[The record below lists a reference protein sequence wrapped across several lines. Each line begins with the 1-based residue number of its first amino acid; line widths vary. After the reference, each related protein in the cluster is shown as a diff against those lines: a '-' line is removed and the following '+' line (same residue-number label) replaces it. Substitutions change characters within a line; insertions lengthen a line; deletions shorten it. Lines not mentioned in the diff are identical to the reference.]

1 EVADVPNIRQMFSL
15 FTKEAENALERGLVL
30 PAYDNVIKCSHTSN
44 FLDARGAIGF
54 TERQAL
60 FGKMR
65 ELSRKVAE
73 AYYAQREEMGF
84 PWMKGEQP
92 ELVLEEETLPEIS
105 EERANLLFEIGVEEL
120 PNADLEAAISNLEQ
134 LIKALLLDSR
144 LEYNT

>member
-1 EVADVPNIRQMFSL
+1 
-15 FTKEAENALERGLVL
+15 
-30 PAYDNVIKCSHTSN
+30 
-44 FLDARGAIGF
+44 
-54 TERQAL
+54 
-60 FGKMR
+60 
-65 ELSRKVAE
+65 
-73 AYYAQREEMGF
+73 YYAQREEMGF

-144 LEYNT
+144 LEYNTLSVQGTPRRLAVQVEGLQTRQSERKLEVKGPPADKAFDAEGKPTKTAEGFARSRGVA